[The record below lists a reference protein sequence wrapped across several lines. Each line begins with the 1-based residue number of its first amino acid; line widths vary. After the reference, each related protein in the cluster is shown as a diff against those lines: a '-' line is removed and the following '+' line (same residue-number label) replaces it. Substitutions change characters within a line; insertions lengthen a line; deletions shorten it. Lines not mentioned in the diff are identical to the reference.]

1 VSQQINLYSAAFRKQ
16 KKPFTAVAMLQSM
29 AGVLAVLAVFYG
41 VAYYQARAV
50 ERDAGTL
57 GHRVAAALEQLKK
70 GGIPVTA
77 TDEKALDARIAE
89 IEARALANE
98 QLLARTAQTAE
109 RAAYIEPLRVLA
121 RQRLE
126 GVWLTTI
133 QLEGDAGEL
142 SLAGRALHAGLVAR
156 YVERLGKDPAMRG
169 RNFSALQIDSR
180 KANDSKA
187 GAPSA
192 EVEFRLMATD
202 PGGG

>member
-1 VSQQINLYSAAFRKQ
+1 MSQQINLYSPLFRKQ
-16 KKPFTAVAMLQSM
+16 KKPFTAAAMLQSM
-29 AGVLAVLAVFYG
+29 AGVLALLAVFYG
-41 VAYYQARAV
+41 VAYYQARAA
-50 ERDAGTL
+50 ERQANEL
-57 GHRVAAALEQLKK
+57 GRRLAAALEQLKK
-70 GGIPVTA
+70 GGVPASA

-89 IEARALANE
+89 LEAKARMNE
-98 QLLARTAQTAE
+98 QLLARTAQSAE
-109 RAAYIEPLRVLA
+109 RTAYIEPLRALA

-169 RNFSALQIDSR
+169 RHFSALQIDSK
-180 KANDSKA
+180 KAAAAS
-187 GAPSA
+187 S

>member
-1 VSQQINLYSAAFRKQ
+1 MSQQINLYSAAFRKQ
-16 KKPFTAVAMLQSM
+16 KKPFTAAAMLQSM
-29 AGVLAVLAVFYG
+29 AGVLALLAVFYG

-50 ERDAGTL
+50 ERDANELARRLT
-57 GHRVAAALEQLKK
+57 AALDQLKK
-70 GGIPVTA
+70 GGASVTP

-89 IEARALANE
+89 LEAKALANE
-98 QLLARTAQTAE
+98 QLLARTAQSAE

-169 RNFSALQIDSR
+169 RHFSALQIDS
-180 KANDSKA
+180 KKTVDSKA
-187 GAPSA
+187 GAASA

>member
-1 VSQQINLYSAAFRKQ
+1 MSQQINLYSAAFRKQ
-16 KKPFTAVAMLQSM
+16 KKPFMAAAMLQSM
-29 AGVLAVLAVFYG
+29 AGLLVLLGVFYG
-41 VAYYQARAV
+41 VAYHQARAV
-50 ERDAGTL
+50 ERDANEL
-57 GHRVAAALEQLKK
+57 ARRLAVALEQLKK
-70 GGIPVTA
+70 GGVSVAP

-89 IEARALANE
+89 IEAKALANE

-133 QLEGDAGEL
+133 QLEGEAGEL
-142 SLAGRALHAGLVAR
+142 SLTGRALHAGLVAR

-169 RNFSALQIDSR
+169 RHFSALQIDS
-180 KANDSKA
+180 KKPADSKA
-187 GAPSA
+187 GAASA